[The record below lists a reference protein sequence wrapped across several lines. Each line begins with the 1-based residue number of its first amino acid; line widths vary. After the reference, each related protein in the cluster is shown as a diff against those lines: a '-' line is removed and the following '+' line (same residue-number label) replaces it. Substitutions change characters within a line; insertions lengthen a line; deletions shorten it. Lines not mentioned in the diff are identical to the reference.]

1 MKGAETSLTL
11 VRSPRAVM
19 TKAGV
24 RSVRS
29 VRSEASVLVTR
40 EGEAGDAPRTRGDVL
55 VAV

>member
-1 MKGAETSLTL
+1 MKGAETSFSL

-24 RSVRS
+24 RSVRW
-29 VRSEASVLVTR
+29 VGSEASVLVTR
-40 EGEAGDAPRTRGDVL
+40 EGAAGDAPRTRGDVL